1 MKLIIKYRLMETKI
15 IIIAMIKTIINMGMI
30 IITITKNITNRKT
43 KNNHGIHGTNDS
55 NHKKNK
61 Y

>member
-1 MKLIIKYRLMETKI
+1 METKI
-15 IIIAMIKTIINMGMI
+15 IIIAMIKTIINMGMM
-30 IITITKNITNRKT
+30 IITITKNNTNRKT